1 MNMHIAS
8 ECVPVITTRSNEGS
22 VLLKNLVDAFHS
34 LARTV
39 HRDTNGRERN
49 AEVTQ
54 QQRQHREMSFPKN
67 LVKL

>member
-1 MNMHIAS
+1 MSIHIAV
-8 ECVPVITTRSNEGS
+8 ECVPVITTRCNVDA
-22 VLLKNLVDAFHS
+22 VLLKNLVNAFHS

-39 HRDTNGRERN
+39 HHDTNGRERN

-54 QQRQHREMSFPKN
+54 QQRQHRKMSIPKN